1 LEEENLVK
9 KTCQELGITQKQ
21 LSERTGIATSTLSRW
36 SKDNSKISKTGI
48 KTFAILLELESCRN
62 YYLKTKN

>member
-9 KTCQELGITQKQ
+9 KTCKELGITQKK
-21 LSERTGIATSTLSRW
+21 LSEKTGIATSTLSRW

-48 KTFAILLELESCRN
+48 KTFSILLELQACRN
-62 YYLKTKN
+62 FYLKTDS